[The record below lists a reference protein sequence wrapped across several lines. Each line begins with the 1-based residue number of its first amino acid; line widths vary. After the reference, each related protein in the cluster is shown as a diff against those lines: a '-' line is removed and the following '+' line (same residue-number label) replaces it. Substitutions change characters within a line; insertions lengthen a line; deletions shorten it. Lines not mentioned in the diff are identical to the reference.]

1 MASQRAKQAHLTE
14 EEANKRIES
23 ILQSYDLND
32 PVRVSILSAFKVGMM
47 VEHPQLKI
55 QMGEASKKTG
65 IDIATISRVL
75 PSVIAG
81 VGVYLAQA
89 HFHVS
94 HISDIVRG
102 FMIL

>member
-1 MASQRAKQAHLTE
+1 MELKQIREVKEVLDEHKE
-14 EEANKRIES
+14 EIA
-23 ILQSYDLND
+23 Q
-32 PVRVSILSAFKVGMM
+32 
-47 VEHPQLKI
+47 Q
-55 QMGEASKKTG
+55 ASKKTG